1 MKEKPK
7 FIKNGRISFVFFIE
21 RWFIKMRNK
30 SQNRRYPLFFTIP
43 ALLFYT
49 IFTIVPFII
58 SFVMSFTNWD
68 VSHMY
73 SPNFSGLSNYS
84 RMFVDSVFRRA
95 FVNTLLFA
103 GGTTILKLLF
113 GLLLALALVKTT
125 KINSVFRTVF
135 YIPCVLSTLVMGVL
149 FTSILAKSGLLNNIF
164 EVIGLSAFDKDWL
177 GTYSTAMGAVIMI
190 EGWMWSGFNAFI
202 FIAGIQAI
210 PADYYESA
218 SVEGASNWVKFRKIT
233 LPLLIPSFTVLT
245 TLNITGGL
253 KVFDI
258 IQVLTKGGPGFDTQV
273 LSTYVY
279 KAFGMGFLGQ
289 SCAASVIISVVVI
302 IISFLLNR
310 FLTKREVEL

>member
-1 MKEKPK
+1 
-7 FIKNGRISFVFFIE
+7 
-21 RWFIKMRNK
+21 MRNK

-84 RMFVDSVFRRA
+84 RVFVDSVFRRA

-135 YIPCVLSTLVMGVL
+135 YIPCVLSALVMGVL

-164 EVIGLSAFDKDWL
+164 EVIGLSAFAKEWL

-289 SCAASVIISVVVI
+289 SCAASVILSVVVI

-310 FLTKREVEL
+310 FLTKKEVEL

>member
-7 FIKNGRISFVFFIE
+7 FIKNGRISFVFFVE

-84 RMFVDSVFRRA
+84 RVFVDSVFRRA

-135 YIPCVLSTLVMGVL
+135 YIPCVLSALVMGVL

-164 EVIGLSAFDKDWL
+164 EVIGLSAFAKDWL

>member
-135 YIPCVLSTLVMGVL
+135 YIPCVLSALVMGVL

-164 EVIGLSAFDKDWL
+164 EVIGLSAFAKDWL

>member
-7 FIKNGRISFVFFIE
+7 FIKNGWISFVFFIE

-164 EVIGLSAFDKDWL
+164 EVIGLSAFAKDWL

>member
-7 FIKNGRISFVFFIE
+7 FIKNGRIPFVFFIE

-84 RMFVDSVFRRA
+84 RVFVDSVFRRA

-135 YIPCVLSTLVMGVL
+135 YIPCVLSALVMGVL

-164 EVIGLSAFDKDWL
+164 EVIGLSAFAKEWL

-289 SCAASVIISVVVI
+289 SCAASVILSVVVI

-310 FLTKREVEL
+310 FLTKKEVEL

>member
-1 MKEKPK
+1 
-7 FIKNGRISFVFFIE
+7 
-21 RWFIKMRNK
+21 MRNK

-164 EVIGLSAFDKDWL
+164 EVIGLSAFAKDWL

>member
-1 MKEKPK
+1 
-7 FIKNGRISFVFFIE
+7 
-21 RWFIKMRNK
+21 MRNK

-135 YIPCVLSTLVMGVL
+135 YIPCVLSALVMGVL

-164 EVIGLSAFDKDWL
+164 EVIGLSAFAKDWL

>member
-1 MKEKPK
+1 
-7 FIKNGRISFVFFIE
+7 
-21 RWFIKMRNK
+21 MRNK

-84 RMFVDSVFRRA
+84 RVFVDSVFRRA

-135 YIPCVLSTLVMGVL
+135 YIPCVLSALVMGVL

-164 EVIGLSAFDKDWL
+164 EVIGLSAFAKDWL

>member
-1 MKEKPK
+1 
-7 FIKNGRISFVFFIE
+7 
-21 RWFIKMRNK
+21 
-30 SQNRRYPLFFTIP
+30 
-43 ALLFYT
+43 
-49 IFTIVPFII
+49 
-58 SFVMSFTNWD
+58 
-68 VSHMY
+68 MY

-84 RMFVDSVFRRA
+84 RVFVDSVFRRA

-135 YIPCVLSTLVMGVL
+135 YIPCVLSALVMGVL

-164 EVIGLSAFDKDWL
+164 EVIGLSAFAKEWL

-289 SCAASVIISVVVI
+289 SCAASVILSVVVI

-310 FLTKREVEL
+310 FLTKKEVEL